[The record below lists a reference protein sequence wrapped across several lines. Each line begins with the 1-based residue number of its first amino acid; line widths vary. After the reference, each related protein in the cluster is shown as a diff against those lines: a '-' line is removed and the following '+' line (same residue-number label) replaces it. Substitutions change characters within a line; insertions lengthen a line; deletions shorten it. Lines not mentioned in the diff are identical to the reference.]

1 LQEKIVTSDEMEELR
16 SEIIDKVEEIQESN
30 EEYPLNINL
39 DWEEGYVF
47 ILKGFVDY
55 YGKEANCKFVLYDFN
70 SDNIPELILNYYSRY
85 NLIYTFKNSKVIRL
99 GDVYNPIY
107 IDYMNDRI
115 IEYGSIGTGLGGG
128 SIISYDDDKLVLTN
142 IFSYLVQPSEGI
154 EEYSYL
160 GEKLDEI
167 EYDKKVNEII
177 NSEMKM

>member
-1 LQEKIVTSDEMEELR
+1 
-16 SEIIDKVEEIQESN
+16 
-30 EEYPLNINL
+30 
-39 DWEEGYVF
+39 
-47 ILKGFVDY
+47 
-55 YGKEANCKFVLYDFN
+55 
-70 SDNIPELILNYYSRY
+70 
-85 NLIYTFKNSKVIRL
+85 
-99 GDVYNPIY
+99 
-107 IDYMNDRI
+107 MNDRI